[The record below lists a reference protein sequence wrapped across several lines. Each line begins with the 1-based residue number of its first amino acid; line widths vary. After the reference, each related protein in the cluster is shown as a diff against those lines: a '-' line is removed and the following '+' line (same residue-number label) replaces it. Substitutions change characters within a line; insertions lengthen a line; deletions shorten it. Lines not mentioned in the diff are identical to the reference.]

1 MKPKVIEIELKVARI
16 FGQWRI
22 DRTEHYSTGVRNHRV
37 IAVYSSHK
45 KAFDAFK
52 EMIGEG

>member
-37 IAVYSSHK
+37 IAVYSSHT
-45 KAFDAFK
+45 KALKAFK